1 MLISKYGNVDEKIL
15 NEFFDKREVVLPE
28 LYRKFL
34 IKYNGGETPNTYFTN
49 DIVNT
54 DVRAFYGVK
63 VNGEYDFYKS
73 CKKSKWKKYLKDGML
88 QIAVNC
94 FGDDILL
101 CVMGKNQ
108 GKVYFKY
115 HDEPKDYE
123 LMANSFIEFINNCES
138 EQIGHIKTIEE
149 RKQMLIQS
157 GMGSRIN
164 EFMIEGWKE
173 EIDRFSAYH
182 QEEVTI

>member
-1 MLISKYGNVDEKIL
+1 
-15 NEFFDKREVVLPE
+15 
-28 LYRKFL
+28 
-34 IKYNGGETPNTYFTN
+34 
-49 DIVNT
+49 
-54 DVRAFYGVK
+54 
-63 VNGEYDFYKS
+63 
-73 CKKSKWKKYLKDGML
+73 
-88 QIAVNC
+88 
-94 FGDDILL
+94 
-101 CVMGKNQ
+101 MGKNQ

-138 EQIGHIKTIEE
+138 EQIGHIKTVEE